1 MFDIEFQLEEKEEY
15 KQMGISLKAQKML
28 WGRAANRCA
37 FPDCSQELVIESI
50 ETNAASFI
58 GEVCHIIAKEPSG
71 PRRTPSLQSEELDE
85 YSNLILLCRNHH
97 KMVDDQPD
105 IYTIQCLRDMKKTH
119 EEWVRKSLN
128 QFDAA
133 KQYDEEIYA
142 AYTEEWVK
150 RCDLDN
156 WKAWSS
162 HVLGGGQPQM
172 SYSRDKELEELR
184 EWLFSRIW
192 PGRYI
197 ELEAAYKNF
206 LHVLIDFQNIFRRHA
221 KEVGINR
228 ELLLTEKIYQID
240 DWDPP
245 RYERLSRE
253 YDFHV
258 ALVEDLILELTRA
271 ANYVCDRVRQF
282 LWPTFRLQEGLI
294 LVISGPYMDLT
305 FKLYK
310 VEYRERERELFPYH
324 GLDCFKKERKNRDVH
339 FGEGSSGD
347 DPEFWVGGN

>member
-1 MFDIEFQLEEKEEY
+1 
-15 KQMGISLKAQKML
+15 MGISLKTHKML

-37 FPDCSQELVIESI
+37 FPDCRKELVIESI
-50 ETNAASFI
+50 ETNDASFI

-71 PRRTPSLQSEELDE
+71 PRRTSLTQSEDLDE
-85 YSNLILLCRNHH
+85 YFNLILLCRNHH
-97 KMVDDQPD
+97 KIVDDQPD
-105 IYTIQCLRDMKKTH
+105 IYTIQYLNDMKKFH
-119 EEWVRKSLN
+119 EQWVKISLN

-162 HVLGGGQPQM
+162 NVLGSGQPDM
-172 SYSRDKELEELR
+172 SYSRYKELGELR

-192 PGRYI
+192 PGRHI
-197 ELEAAYKNF
+197 ELEAAYNNF
-206 LHVLIDFQNIFRRHA
+206 HYVLTDFQTTFRRHA
-221 KEVGINR
+221 KEVGTDKEI
-228 ELLLTEKIYQID
+228 LLTEKFYQID

-245 RYERLSRE
+245 RYEKLSRE
-253 YDFHV
+253 FDFHV
-258 ALVEDLILELTRA
+258 ALVEDLMLELTRA
-271 ANYVCDRVRQF
+271 ANYVCDRVRQY

-294 LVISGPYMDLT
+294 LVVSGPYMDLA
-305 FKLYK
+305 FKLHK

-324 GLDCFKKERKNRDVH
+324 GLNSFKKERKNRDQH
-339 FGEGSSGD
+339 FGEGSSAD
-347 DPEFWVGGN
+347 DPEFWVGNN